1 MLINSN
7 QRLKEYIYEVYGI
20 ALEPHYNRLEYLAS
34 VKHVG
39 DIVSINTIEKSADY
53 NNYMYRTY
61 IIYNGVL
68 HFCNVSIV
76 ENILC

>member
-1 MLINSN
+1 MPIDSN
-7 QRLKEYIYEVYGI
+7 QRLIEYIYEVCGI
-20 ALEPHYNRLEYLAS
+20 ALDDYYDRAEYLVS

-39 DIVSINTIEKSADY
+39 NILSINTLEKSNDY

-61 IIYNGVL
+61 ILYNDAL
-68 HFCNVSIV
+68 HFCNTSIV